1 MRPISKVSADRS
13 HPAAEVLAAR
23 LRSKATD
30 DVKQAVE
37 YYSAEAD
44 VGVAT
49 RFVDDLER
57 TIRQLE
63 VHPELGSLR
72 FAFDLDLP
80 GLRSFRVEEF
90 PFLVF
95 YLIRREHLDVLRVL
109 HSSRDVPAMRQD
121 S

>member
-1 MRPISKVSADRS
+1 M
-13 HPAAEVLAAR
+13 LTTR

-30 DVKQAVE
+30 DVERAVDDD
-37 YYSAEAD
+37 SAAAD
-44 VGVAT
+44 VEVAT

-63 VHPELGSLR
+63 VRPELGSLR

-80 GLRSFRVEEF
+80 GLRSIRVEAFPFRVLF
-90 PFLVF
+90 
-95 YLIRREHLDVLRVL
+95 LIRGEYLDVLRVL
-109 HSSRDVPAMRQD
+109 QPSRGVPTTLRG